1 MFYFQSTCLYHLIK
15 IRSLNCSKILMVAKQ
30 RPLCLA
36 TIKILD
42 WFMERLH
49 VWHILD
55 LTIVSR
61 LGFTLPHQNSDDVE
75 GLDEELDEETDED
88 DDPRLKRKTTGHQ
101 ERTDH
106 NCLTLGQC
114 TNTKQYNI
122 GSKQERLSYSLITIY
137 PLFRWITIKN
147 INEHF
152 GLHQYEMLIFFF
164 SSLDGNWT

>member
-30 RPLCLA
+30 RPLC
-36 TIKILD
+36 
-42 WFMERLH
+42 F
-49 VWHILD
+49 
-55 LTIVSR
+55 IVSR

-75 GLDEELDEETDED
+75 GSDEELDEETDED
-88 DDPRLKRKTTGHQ
+88 GDPRLKRKTTGHQ

-114 TNTKQYNI
+114 TNTKQYYV

-137 PLFRWITIKN
+137 PLFRWITIKS
-147 INEHF
+147 INEH
-152 GLHQYEMLIFFF
+152 LVCISMKC
-164 SSLDGNWT
+164 